1 MHQNNI
7 ERVHNL
13 ANLLVYDLELPDSV
27 RHPVRFFNVRDILRA
42 AGEDQPEICERT
54 LPSIQAQVIT
64 THSPACYC
72 RFCATDLLD
81 TRVLKRTLP

>member
-13 ANLLVYDLELPDSV
+13 ANLLAYDLGIPDSV
-27 RHPVRFFNVRDILRA
+27 RHPVRFFSVRDILRA
-42 AGEDQPEICERT
+42 AGEDQPEISEHT
-54 LPSIQAQVIT
+54 LPSIQTRVIT
-64 THSPACYC
+64 THSPTCHC

-81 TRVLKRTLP
+81 TRVLKRALP